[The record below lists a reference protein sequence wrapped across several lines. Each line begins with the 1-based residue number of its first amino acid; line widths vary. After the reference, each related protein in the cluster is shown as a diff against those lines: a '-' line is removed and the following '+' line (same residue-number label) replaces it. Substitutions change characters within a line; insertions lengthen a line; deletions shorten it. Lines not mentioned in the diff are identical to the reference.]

1 MAYNINDVYNQMI
14 FIVRKERG
22 VFVTIPEAMQTLDNA
37 QLEAVEEWFSTYGT
51 TQIIHDAIRKLRVQK
66 SFTSDSTG
74 LVTFDA
80 DYLHL
85 IGGAYTVS
93 GSTINNVR
101 FLNEDELA
109 LALKSQL
116 RAVSTSNPIAIDASV
131 GFRLYPAATQAGIY
145 NYLRRP
151 ATPVLGYTQASG
163 SRTIT
168 YDPLTSTQLEFT
180 DVYINN
186 IISRALKF
194 WGINMAEQDIQQFA
208 QIQTQ
213 ETK

>member
-1 MAYNINDVYNQMI
+1 MAYNINDIYNQML

-22 VFVTIPEAMQTLDNA
+22 VFVTISEAMQTLDNA
-37 QLEAVEEWFSTYGT
+37 QLEAVEEWFSTYGA

-74 LVTFDA
+74 LVTFDS

-116 RAVSTSNPIAIDASV
+116 RVVSTSNPIAIDASV
-131 GFRLYPAATQAGIY
+131 GFRLYPAATQTGFY

-151 ATPVLGYTQASG
+151 AAPVLGYTQTG
-163 SRTIT
+163 RTIT

-186 IISRALKF
+186 IMSRALKF

>member
-1 MAYNINDVYNQMI
+1 MAYNINDIYNQML

-22 VFVTIPEAMQTLDNA
+22 VFVTVDEAMQTLDNA

-93 GSTINNVR
+93 GSSINNVR

-131 GFRLYPAATQAGIY
+131 GFRLYPAATQSGFY

-151 ATPVLGYTQASG
+151 ATPVLGYTQAG
-163 SRTIT
+163 RTIT
-168 YDPLTSTQLEFT
+168 YNSGTSTQLEFT

>member
-1 MAYNINDVYNQMI
+1 ML

-22 VFVTIPEAMQTLDNA
+22 VFVTVNEAMQTLDNA

-74 LVTFDA
+74 LVTFDS

-131 GFRLYPAATQAGIY
+131 GFRLYPAATQSGFY

-151 ATPVLGYTQASG
+151 AAPVLGYTQSG
-163 SRTIT
+163 RTIT
-168 YDPLTSTQLEFT
+168 YDPNTSTQLEFT

-194 WGINMAEQDIQQFA
+194 WSINMAEQDIQQFA

>member
-1 MAYNINDVYNQMI
+1 MAYNINDIYNQML

-22 VFVTIPEAMQTLDNA
+22 VFVTINEAMQTLDNA

-74 LVTFDA
+74 LVTFDS

-93 GSTINNVR
+93 GSSINNVR

-116 RAVSTSNPIAIDASV
+116 RVVSTSNPIAIDASV
-131 GFRLYPAATQAGIY
+131 GFRLYPAATQSGFY

-151 ATPVLGYTQASG
+151 ATPVLGYTQSG
-163 SRTIT
+163 RTIT
-168 YDPLTSTQLEFT
+168 YDPGTSTQLEFT

>member
-1 MAYNINDVYNQMI
+1 MAYNINDIYNQML

-22 VFVTIPEAMQTLDNA
+22 VFVTVNEAMQTLDNA
-37 QLEAVEEWFSTYGT
+37 QLEAVEEWFSTYGA

-74 LVTFDA
+74 LVIFDS

-116 RAVSTSNPIAIDASV
+116 RVVSTSNPIAIDASV
-131 GFRLYPAATQAGIY
+131 GFRLYPAATQSGFY

-151 ATPVLGYTQASG
+151 ATPVLGYTQSG
-163 SRTIT
+163 RTIT
-168 YDPLTSTQLEFT
+168 YDPNTSTQLEFT

>member
-1 MAYNINDVYNQMI
+1 MAYNINDIYNQML

-22 VFVTIPEAMQTLDNA
+22 VFVTVNEAMQTLDNA

-74 LVTFDA
+74 LVTFDS

-116 RAVSTSNPIAIDASV
+116 RVVSTSNPIAIDASV
-131 GFRLYPAATQAGIY
+131 GFRLYPAATQSGFY

-151 ATPVLGYTQASG
+151 ATPVLGYTQSG
-163 SRTIT
+163 RTIT
-168 YDPLTSTQLEFT
+168 YNPSTSTQLEFT

>member
-1 MAYNINDVYNQMI
+1 MAYNINDIYNQML

-22 VFVTIPEAMQTLDNA
+22 VFVTVNEAMQTLDNA
-37 QLEAVEEWFSTYGT
+37 QLEATEEWFSTYGA

-116 RAVSTSNPIAIDASV
+116 RVVSTSNPIAIDASV
-131 GFRLYPAATQAGIY
+131 GFRLYPAATQAGFY

-151 ATPVLGYTQASG
+151 ATPVLGYTQSG
-163 SRTIT
+163 RTIT
-168 YDPLTSTQLEFT
+168 YDPNTSTQLEFT

>member
-1 MAYNINDVYNQMI
+1 MAYNINDIYNQMI

-66 SFTSDSTG
+66 NFTSDSTG

-116 RAVSTSNPIAIDASV
+116 RPVLESNPIAIDASV
-131 GFRLYPAATQAGIY
+131 GFRLYPASTQTGFY

-151 ATPVLGYTQASG
+151 ATPVLGYTQSG
-163 SRTIT
+163 RNIT
-168 YDPLTSTQLEFT
+168 YDPNTSTQLEFT

>member
-1 MAYNINDVYNQMI
+1 MAYNINDIYNQML

-22 VFVTIPEAMQTLDNA
+22 VFVTVNEAMQTLDNA
-37 QLEAVEEWFSTYGT
+37 QLEATEEWFSTYGT

-131 GFRLYPAATQAGIY
+131 GFRLYPAATQSGFY

-151 ATPVLGYTQASG
+151 ATPVLGYTQSG
-163 SRTIT
+163 RTIT
-168 YDPLTSTQLEFT
+168 YDPNTSTQLEFT

-194 WGINMAEQDIQQFA
+194 WSINMAEQDIQQFA

>member
-1 MAYNINDVYNQMI
+1 MI

-74 LVTFDA
+74 LVTFDS
-80 DYLHL
+80 DYLHM

-116 RAVSTSNPIAIDASV
+116 RIVSTSNPIAIDASV
-131 GFRLYPAATQAGIY
+131 GFRLYPAATQAGFY

-151 ATPVLGYTQASG
+151 ATPVLGYTQSG
-163 SRTIT
+163 RNIT
-168 YDPLTSTQLEFT
+168 YDPNTSTQLEFT

-208 QIQTQ
+208 QLQTQ

>member
-1 MAYNINDVYNQMI
+1 MAYNINDIYNQML

-22 VFVTIPEAMQTLDNA
+22 VFVTINEAMQTLDNA

-74 LVTFDA
+74 LVTFDS

-93 GSTINNVR
+93 GSSINNVR

-116 RAVSTSNPIAIDASV
+116 RVVSTSNPIAIDASV
-131 GFRLYPAATQAGIY
+131 GFRLYPAATQSGFY

-151 ATPVLGYTQASG
+151 ATPVLGYTQSG
-163 SRTIT
+163 RTIT
-168 YDPLTSTQLEFT
+168 YDPNTSTQLEFT

>member
-1 MAYNINDVYNQMI
+1 MI

-66 SFTSDSTG
+66 NFTSDSTG

-116 RAVSTSNPIAIDASV
+116 RPVLESNPIAIDASV
-131 GFRLYPAATQAGIY
+131 GFRLYPASTQTGFY

-151 ATPVLGYTQASG
+151 ATPVLGYTQSG
-163 SRTIT
+163 RNIT
-168 YDPLTSTQLEFT
+168 YDPNTSTQLEFT

>member
-1 MAYNINDVYNQMI
+1 MI

-51 TQIIHDAIRKLRVQK
+51 TQIIHDAIRKLRIQK
-66 SFTSDSTG
+66 NFTSDSTG

-116 RAVSTSNPIAIDASV
+116 RPVLESNPIAIDASV
-131 GFRLYPAATQAGIY
+131 GFRLYPASTQTGFY

-151 ATPVLGYTQASG
+151 ATPVLGYTQSG
-163 SRTIT
+163 RNIT
-168 YDPLTSTQLEFT
+168 YDPNTSTQLEFT

>member
-1 MAYNINDVYNQMI
+1 MAYNINDIYNQML

-22 VFVTIPEAMQTLDNA
+22 VFVTVNEAMQTLDNA
-37 QLEAVEEWFSTYGT
+37 QLEATEEWFSTYGA

-131 GFRLYPAATQAGIY
+131 GFRLYPAATQSGFY

-151 ATPVLGYTQASG
+151 ATPVLGYTQSG
-163 SRTIT
+163 RTIT
-168 YDPLTSTQLEFT
+168 YDPNTSTQLEFT

-208 QIQTQ
+208 QVQTQ

>member
-1 MAYNINDVYNQMI
+1 ML

-22 VFVTIPEAMQTLDNA
+22 VFVTVNEAMQTLDNA
-37 QLEAVEEWFSTYGT
+37 QLEAVEEWFSTYGA

-74 LVTFDA
+74 LVTFDS

-85 IGGAYTVS
+85 IGGAYTVN

-131 GFRLYPAATQAGIY
+131 GFRLYPAATQSGFY

-151 ATPVLGYTQASG
+151 ATPVLGYTQSG
-163 SRTIT
+163 RTIT
-168 YDPLTSTQLEFT
+168 YDPNTSTQLEFT

>member
-1 MAYNINDVYNQMI
+1 MAYNINDIYNQML

-22 VFVTIPEAMQTLDNA
+22 VFVTVNEAMQTLDNA
-37 QLEAVEEWFSTYGT
+37 QLEATEEWFSTYGA

-131 GFRLYPAATQAGIY
+131 GFRLYPASTQSGFY

-151 ATPVLGYTQASG
+151 ATPVLGYTQSG
-163 SRTIT
+163 RTIT
-168 YDPLTSTQLEFT
+168 YDPNTSTQLEFT

>member
-37 QLEAVEEWFSTYGT
+37 QLEAVEEFFSTYGT

-116 RAVSTSNPIAIDASV
+116 RLVSDSNPIAIDASV
-131 GFRLYPAATQAGIY
+131 GFKLYPAAIQSGFY

-151 ATPVLGYTQASG
+151 ATPVLGFTQSG
-163 SRTIT
+163 RNIT
-168 YDPLTSTQLEFT
+168 YDPNTSTQLEFT

-186 IISRALKF
+186 IMSRALKF

>member
-1 MAYNINDVYNQMI
+1 ML

-22 VFVTIPEAMQTLDNA
+22 VFVTVPEAMQTLDNA

-66 SFTSDSTG
+66 NFTSDATG
-74 LVTFDA
+74 LVTFDS

-116 RAVSTSNPIAIDASV
+116 RVVSTSNPIAIDASV
-131 GFRLYPAATQAGIY
+131 GFRLYPAATQTGFY

-151 ATPVLGYTQASG
+151 AAPVLGYTQSG
-163 SRTIT
+163 RTIT

-186 IISRALKF
+186 IMSRALKF

>member
-1 MAYNINDVYNQMI
+1 MAYNINDIYNQMI

-22 VFVTIPEAMQTLDNA
+22 VFVTVDEAMQTLDNA

-131 GFRLYPAATQAGIY
+131 GFRLYPAATQSGFY
-145 NYLRRP
+145 NYLKRP
-151 ATPVLGYTQASG
+151 ATPVLGYTQSG
-163 SRTIT
+163 RTIT
-168 YDPLTSTQLEFT
+168 YNPVTSTQLEFT

>member
-1 MAYNINDVYNQMI
+1 MAYNINDIYNQML

-22 VFVTIPEAMQTLDNA
+22 VFVTVNEAMQTLDNA
-37 QLEAVEEWFSTYGT
+37 QLEATEEWFSTYGA

-131 GFRLYPAATQAGIY
+131 GFRLYPAATQSGFY

-151 ATPVLGYTQASG
+151 AAPVLGYTQSG
-163 SRTIT
+163 RTIT
-168 YDPLTSTQLEFT
+168 YDPNTSTQLEFT

>member
-1 MAYNINDVYNQMI
+1 MAYNINDIYNQML

-22 VFVTIPEAMQTLDNA
+22 VFVTVNEAMQTLDNA
-37 QLEAVEEWFSTYGT
+37 QLEATEEWFSTYGA

-131 GFRLYPAATQAGIY
+131 GFRLYPAATQSGFY

-151 ATPVLGYTQASG
+151 ATPVLGYTQSG
-163 SRTIT
+163 RTIT
-168 YDPLTSTQLEFT
+168 YNPGTSTQLEFT

>member
-1 MAYNINDVYNQMI
+1 MAYNINDIYNQMI

-151 ATPVLGYTQASG
+151 ATPVLGYTQSG
-163 SRTIT
+163 RSIT
-168 YDPLTSTQLEFT
+168 YDPNTSTQLEFT
-180 DVYINN
+180 DVYIYN

>member
-1 MAYNINDVYNQMI
+1 MAYNINDIYNQMI

-131 GFRLYPAATQAGIY
+131 GFRLYPAATQAGFY

-151 ATPVLGYTQASG
+151 AAPVLGYTQSG
-163 SRTIT
+163 RSIT

>member
-1 MAYNINDVYNQMI
+1 MAYNINDIYNQML

-22 VFVTIPEAMQTLDNA
+22 VFVTVNEAMQTLDNA
-37 QLEAVEEWFSTYGT
+37 QLEATEEWFSTYGA

-116 RAVSTSNPIAIDASV
+116 RVVSTSNPIAIDASV
-131 GFRLYPAATQAGIY
+131 GFRLYPAATQAGFY

-151 ATPVLGYTQASG
+151 ATPVLGYTQSG
-163 SRTIT
+163 RTIT
-168 YDPLTSTQLEFT
+168 YDPNTSTQLEFT

-194 WGINMAEQDIQQFA
+194 WSINMAEQDIQQFA

>member
-1 MAYNINDVYNQMI
+1 MI

-116 RAVSTSNPIAIDASV
+116 RLVSTSNPIAIDASV
-131 GFRLYPAATQAGIY
+131 GFRLYPAATQSGFY

-151 ATPVLGYTQASG
+151 ATPVLGFTQSG
-163 SRTIT
+163 RNIT
-168 YDPLTSTQLEFT
+168 YDPNTSTQLEFT

>member
-74 LVTFDA
+74 LVTFDS

-116 RAVSTSNPIAIDASV
+116 RLVSDSNPIAIDASV
-131 GFRLYPAATQAGIY
+131 GFKLYPAAIQSGFY

-151 ATPVLGYTQASG
+151 ATPVLGFTQSG
-163 SRTIT
+163 RTIT
-168 YDPLTSTQLEFT
+168 YNSGTSTQLEFT